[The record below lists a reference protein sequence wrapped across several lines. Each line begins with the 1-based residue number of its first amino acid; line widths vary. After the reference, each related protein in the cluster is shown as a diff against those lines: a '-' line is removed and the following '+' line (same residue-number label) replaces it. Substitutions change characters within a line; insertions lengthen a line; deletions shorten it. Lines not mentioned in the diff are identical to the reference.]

1 MAVKV
6 FLAYTFKDEAARNE
20 LINHLYQLRW
30 QGLIAD
36 WEERATGQG
45 LSWQGSGEI
54 SPVLE
59 RAQLILLLVS
69 PDFVHSA
76 YCYSAE
82 LKVALQRH
90 QAGLARVIPVL
101 VRPTERDDTPLADL
115 AVLPTNGVAISAW
128 EDREAAWQA
137 VAAELATWLSA
148 TAAATKAS
156 VPSAAIQLPPLPP
169 PPASPAESVTAVSSS
184 PLPSLWLVPYRRNPL
199 FTGRASLL
207 AYLHDMP
214 ISNKASAVTPPQVV
228 SGPAGSGKTQLA
240 LEYAYRYGHEYE
252 AVLWVNAASRQ
263 LLIHELA
270 RIAETLELP
279 EHALP
284 HQYLVAL
291 AVRRWLEKRPGWL
304 LILDNVAD
312 SEVVRDLLPMGAR
325 GHLILL
331 ARQPL
336 ALPKA
341 MQVKLPALEA
351 EEAALLLL
359 RAAGL
364 LPMEAML
371 EQAPPSEASRIG
383 EVVALLR
390 ASPLALALAGSYIE
404 TEQCSLSSYLN
415 LYKQANVELQRS
427 TWPVSQLISSFSEPL
442 ATVLHISLSR
452 IERSS
457 PIATELLRLCS
468 FLQPDRI
475 PLEMLVSGGGEL
487 GESLGQCLLE
497 QFDLLRLIH
506 ELRRFALADYS
517 QGSLVL
523 HRLVGAFVRQR
534 LSRESRLLWAEQT
547 IRLVESAC
555 LSEAAAPTVLCRS
568 YLPHLLTCARW
579 VEEWQLVSPDAARL
593 LEQTGYYLQR
603 CVAYREAEP
612 LLRHALAIRE
622 QQLGPEHPELSAS
635 LYNFGL
641 FYEEQ
646 GRLHEAE
653 VLYQRVVAIEERQV
667 GSDRQGLMRALY
679 RLALLYRDRRDFER
693 AESLFLQ
700 VLGGWQQELAS
711 EHPLLATLY
720 HELATLYR
728 VQGRYEQA
736 ELLYR
741 RALLMHEHLLGGEH
755 PAVAQTLSALGS
767 LYHAQRCHEQAEQ
780 CYLQALAIH
789 ESLPLAEQL
798 DLATT
803 LNNLALLYRETGR
816 YGQAELL
823 YQRALVIYRQ
833 LVGDEHPY
841 TASCLENLAMLYH
854 DRGEY
859 ERAESLYQSALE
871 IRERML
877 GADHPALAINL
888 NNLATLY
895 TALHKHGPARAL
907 FKRALEVGERA
918 FGKNHPT
925 YARFLE
931 NYALL
936 LQQTRQVSRALEL
949 RARAREIQARQVQGL
964 SMGQVRAGA
973 GSEGAIVSN

>member
-54 SPVLE
+54 SSALE

-90 QAGLARVIPVL
+90 NAGLARVIPVL
-101 VRPTERDDTPLADL
+101 VRPTEREDTPLADL

-128 EDREAAWQA
+128 EDREAAWQQ
-137 VAAELATWLSA
+137 VIAELGTWLAAAASASA
-148 TAAATKAS
+148 TST
-156 VPSAAIQLPPLPP
+156 AAIPLPP
-169 PPASPAESVTAVSSS
+169 PPTPPVEPATAASSS
-184 PLPSLWLVPYRRNPL
+184 SSPSLWLVPYRRNPL
-199 FTGRASLL
+199 FTGRSSLL

-214 ISNKASAVTPPQVV
+214 ISNKASAVTPAQVV

-270 RIAETLELP
+270 RIAEALELP
-279 EHALP
+279 ERVLP
-284 HQYLVAL
+284 NQYLVAL

-312 SEVVRDLLPMGAR
+312 GETIRDLLPVGAR
-325 GHLILL
+325 GHQILL

-341 MQVKLPALEA
+341 MQVTLPALTA

-359 RAAGL
+359 RAAGS
-364 LPMEAML
+364 LPVEATL
-371 EQAPPSEASRIG
+371 EQAPPAEASRAD
-383 EVVALLR
+383 EVVAVLR
-390 ASPLALALAGSYIE
+390 AYPLALALAGAYIE

-415 LYKQANVELQRS
+415 LYKQASVELQRS
-427 TWPVSQLISSFSEPL
+427 IWSATHQVDSLFAPL

-452 IERSS
+452 AERIS
-457 PIATELLRLCS
+457 PSAAELLRLCS
-468 FLQPDRI
+468 FLQPDHL
-475 PLEMLVSGGGEL
+475 PLELLVSGGSEL
-487 GESLGQCLLE
+487 GESLGQLLLE
-497 QFDLLRLIH
+497 HFDLLRLIH
-506 ELRRFALADYS
+506 ELRRFALVDYS
-517 QGSLVL
+517 RGSLVL
-523 HRLVGAFVRQR
+523 HRLVSAFVRQR

-555 LSEAAAPTVLCRS
+555 QSETATPTALCRA

-612 LLRHALAIRE
+612 LLRRALLIRE

-635 LYNFGL
+635 LYNLGL

-646 GRLHEAE
+646 GRSPEAE
-653 VLYQRVVAIEERQV
+653 ALYWRVVAIEERQA
-667 GSDRQGLMRALY
+667 GNDHQGLTRALY

-700 VLGGWQQELAS
+700 VLESWRQELAP

-728 VQGRYEQA
+728 VQERYEQA
-736 ELLYR
+736 EWLYQQALRMR
-741 RALLMHEHLLGGEH
+741 RHLLGSEH
-755 PAVAQTLSALGS
+755 LAVAQTLSALGS
-767 LYHAQRCHEQAEQ
+767 LYHAQRHHEQAEQ
-780 CYLQALAIH
+780 CYLQALTIQ
-789 ESLPLAEQL
+789 EGLPLAEQL

-859 ERAESLYQSALE
+859 ERAEPLYQSALQ

-895 TALHKHGPARAL
+895 TALHKYGPARAL
-907 FKRALEVGERA
+907 FKRALEIGERV

-949 RARAREIQARQVQGL
+949 RARAREIQARQAQSL
-964 SMGQVRAGA
+964 SIGQAGTGAAPGRAV
-973 GSEGAIVSN
+973 VSN

>member
-20 LINHLYQLRW
+20 LMNHLYQLRW

-54 SPVLE
+54 SPALE

-82 LKVALQRH
+82 LKAALQRH
-90 QAGLARVIPVL
+90 EAGLARVIPVL
-101 VRPTERDDTPLADL
+101 VRPTEREDTPLAEL

-128 EDREAAWQA
+128 EDREAAWEQVVAELRAWLSA
-137 VAAELATWLSA
+137 VAAVDPPHSSPGSLR
-148 TAAATKAS
+148 
-156 VPSAAIQLPPLPP
+156 LPPVPI
-169 PPASPAESVTAVSSS
+169 ASGGGAKRVASSAPLSSS
-184 PLPSLWLVPYRRNPL
+184 WLVPYRRNPI

-207 AYLHDMP
+207 TYLHDIP

-240 LEYAYRYGHEYE
+240 LEYAYRYGQEYE

-263 LLIHELA
+263 LLIHELT
-270 RIAETLELP
+270 RVAEALELP
-279 EHALP
+279 ERTLP
-284 HQYLVAL
+284 NQYLVAL
-291 AVRRWLEKRPGWL
+291 AVRRWLEKTPGWL

-312 SEVVRDLLPMGAR
+312 SEVVRDLLPVGAR

-336 ALPKA
+336 ALPA
-341 MQVKLPALEA
+341 ALQVRLPALEA

-364 LPMEAML
+364 VSAQASL
-371 EQAPPSEASRIG
+371 EEAPPAEATRAG
-383 EVVALLR
+383 EVVA
-390 ASPLALALAGSYIE
+390 AFAAHPLALVLAGAYID

-415 LYKQANVELQRS
+415 LYKQACLELRRGGWSATHQ
-427 TWPVSQLISSFSEPL
+427 VDSFSEPL
-442 ATVLHISLSR
+442 AAALHISLSR
-452 IERSS
+452 AERTSRS
-457 PIATELLRLCS
+457 AVELLRLCA
-468 FLQPDRI
+468 FLQPDHI
-475 PLEMLVSGGGEL
+475 PLKMLISGGGEL
-487 GESLGQCLLE
+487 EESLRQLLME
-497 QFDLLRLIH
+497 DFDLLKLIH
-506 ELRRFALADYS
+506 NLRRFALVDYS
-517 QGSLVL
+517 QRALVL
-523 HRLVGAFVRQR
+523 HRLVSAFVRQR

-547 IRLVESAC
+547 IRLLESAC
-555 LSEAAAPTVLCRS
+555 LSETSSPTVLYRA

-579 VEEWQLVSPDAARL
+579 IEEWQLTSPDAARL

-603 CVAYREAEP
+603 SVAYREAEP
-612 LLRHALAIRE
+612 LLRRALAIRE
-622 QQLGPEHPELSAS
+622 QQLGPAHPELSAS
-635 LYNFGL
+635 LYNLAL

-646 GRLHEAE
+646 GRPSEAE
-653 VLYQRVVAIEERQV
+653 ALYRRVVAIEERQS
-667 GSDRQGLMRALY
+667 GSDRQGLTRALY

-693 AESLFLQ
+693 AETLFLQ
-700 VLGGWQQELAS
+700 VLESWQQELAP

-720 HELATLYR
+720 NELATLYR
-728 VQGRYEQA
+728 AQGRYEQA
-736 ELLYR
+736 ELLYQ
-741 RALLMHEHLLGGEH
+741 RALHMREQLLGRDH
-755 PAVAQTLSALGS
+755 PAVAQTLSALAS
-767 LYHAQRCHEQAEQ
+767 LYHVQQRYEEAER
-780 CYLQALAIH
+780 CYLQAVAID
-789 ESLPLAEQL
+789 ESLPLSEQL

-823 YQRALVIYRQ
+823 YQRALALYRQ

-854 DRGEY
+854 DHGEY
-859 ERAESLYQSALE
+859 ERAEPLYQSALQ
-871 IRERML
+871 IRERTL

-888 NNLATLY
+888 NNLAALY
-895 TALHKHGPARAL
+895 TALHRHGPARSL
-907 FKRALEVGERA
+907 FKRALEIGERA

-925 YARFLE
+925 YGRFLE

-949 RARAREIQARQVQGL
+949 LAQAREIQARQAREFSVGQAG
-964 SMGQVRAGA
+964 MGANQ
-973 GSEGAIVSN
+973 SKAIVPG

>member
-30 QGLIAD
+30 QGLIVD

-45 LSWQGSGEI
+45 FSWQGSDEI
-54 SPVLE
+54 SPGLE
-59 RAQLILLLVS
+59 RAQLVLLLVS

-76 YCYSAE
+76 YCYSPE

-90 QAGLARVIPVL
+90 AAGLACVIPVL
-101 VRPTERDDTPLADL
+101 VRPTEREDTPLADL

-128 EDREAAWQA
+128 EDREAAWEQ
-137 VAAELATWLSA
+137 VVTELRAWLSA
-148 TAAATKAS
+148 AAAM
-156 VPSAAIQLPPLPP
+156 SAAASSDAAMRLPP
-169 PPASPAESVTAVSSS
+169 PPASLAAATMAGPSRSRPS
-184 PLPSLWLVPYRRNPL
+184 PWLVPYRRNPL
-199 FTGRASLL
+199 FSGRASLL
-207 AYLHDMP
+207 TYLHDIP

-240 LEYAYRYGHEYE
+240 LEYAYRYGHEYA
-252 AVLWVNAASRQ
+252 AVLWANAASRQ
-263 LLIHELA
+263 LLIHELT
-270 RIAETLELP
+270 RIAEALELP
-279 EHALP
+279 ERSLP
-284 HQYLVAL
+284 NQYLVAL
-291 AVRRWLEKRPGWL
+291 AVRRWLEKTPGWL
-304 LILDNVAD
+304 FILDNVASAD
-312 SEVVRDLLPMGAR
+312 VVRDLLPVGAR

-336 ALPKA
+336 ALSTA
-341 MQVKLPALEA
+341 QQVTLAPLEA
-351 EEAALLLL
+351 EEATLLLL
-359 RAAGL
+359 RSAGV
-364 LPMEAML
+364 LPVEATL
-371 EQAPPSEASRIG
+371 EQAPPAEASRAD
-383 EVVALLR
+383 ELVAALR
-390 ASPLALALAGSYIE
+390 SHPLALVLAGAYID

-415 LYKQANVELQRS
+415 LYKQASVELQRGAG
-427 TWPVSQLISSFSEPL
+427 PVAHLADGLSESL
-442 ATVLHISLSR
+442 AAVLYISLSR
-452 IERSS
+452 LERISHH
-457 PIATELLRLCS
+457 ATELLRLCS
-468 FLQPDRI
+468 FLQPDHI
-475 PLEMLVSGGGEL
+475 PLELLVNGGSEL
-487 GESLGQCLLE
+487 EEGLRQLLLE
-497 QFDLLRLIH
+497 PFDLLRLIH
-506 ELRRFALADYS
+506 ELRRFALVDYS
-517 QGSLVL
+517 RGTLVL
-523 HRLVGAFVRQR
+523 HRLVSAAVRQR

-555 LSEAAAPTVLCRS
+555 MSEAASPTVLCRA

-579 VEEWQLVSPDAARL
+579 IEEWQLVSPDAACL

-612 LLRHALAIRE
+612 LLRRALAIRE

-635 LYNFGL
+635 LYNLGL

-646 GRLHEAE
+646 GRFHEAE
-653 VLYQRVVAIEERQV
+653 ALYRRVVAIEERQS
-667 GSDRQGLMRALY
+667 GADRQGLTRALY

-700 VLGGWQQELAS
+700 VLESWQQELAP

-728 VQGRYEQA
+728 LQGRYEQA
-736 ELLYR
+736 EMLYQ
-741 RALLMHEHLLGGEH
+741 RALGMRKQSLGGDH
-755 PAVAQTLSALGS
+755 PSVGQTLSALGS
-767 LYHAQRCHEQAEQ
+767 LYHAQRKYEQAERS
-780 CYLQALAIH
+780 YLQALAIH
-789 ESLPLAEQL
+789 EGLPLAEQL

-803 LNNLALLYRETGR
+803 LNNLALLYRETSR

-823 YQRALVIYRQ
+823 YQRALAIYRQ

-859 ERAESLYQSALE
+859 ERAEPLYQSALQ
-871 IRERML
+871 IRERTL
-877 GADHPALAINL
+877 GADHPALAVNL

-895 TALHKHGPARAL
+895 TALHKYGPARTL
-907 FKRALEVGERA
+907 FKRALEIGERA

-949 RARAREIQARQVQGL
+949 RARAREIQTRQAQGFT
-964 SMGQVRAGA
+964 MGQAGA
-973 GSEGAIVSN
+973 GAGQGQAIASS